1 MSKNQAREAV
11 LDIHFSLQPEIFQS
25 LMAKDKWYGEKDLG
39 MRVGNANNISVTF
52 GDIKQPWLKDAIK
65 RHALYMRVQR
75 KSFGT
80 LMKAVEALRVFA
92 KFLDSQHVNR
102 FNDISTEIIELYASS
117 LSKFSVC
124 TKKNRL
130 GAVKNFLNTGDI
142 NGWFKAPVSTYF
154 LNEITKCTPPKI
166 EEINYIPD
174 EVLRQL
180 DEHLHLLPE
189 PVQRMLVLL
198 RALGLRGGEL
208 LQMRFDCL
216 RQRRDGLW
224 EIHFTNWKFHEQ
236 TDVLP
241 INEALVT
248 VIKEQQEYVRKHLG
262 EDFPYLFC
270 ANMKAGNACKGKLF
284 NFRPSP
290 RAMKI
295 SSVARYLNILA
306 AHCDICNVSGER
318 WHFKSHQF
326 RKTVATKMTNEGVRQ
341 YVIQMY
347 LRPRNPDMMQHYA
360 FVFPS
365 TMKDEINALHKQK
378 KIVNIAGA
386 EVEILHPELNDD
398 VGLQWLR
405 SKMQPKALAM
415 GFCARPA
422 LQKPCPH
429 ANACMSCKHYRLD
442 EDDLPAI
449 RKHLDS
455 TRKLKAES
463 ERLNY
468 VRQIKGIEQDEATL
482 TNLIKSLES
491 ESA

>member
-1 MSKNQAREAV
+1 MSDNQAREAV

-65 RHALYMRVQR
+65 RLALYMRVQR

-92 KFLDSQHVNR
+92 KFLDSQHVNG
-102 FNDISTEIIELYASS
+102 FDDISIEIIELYATS
-117 LSKFSVC
+117 LSKFSVR
-124 TKKNRL
+124 TKTNRL
-130 GAVKNFLNTGDI
+130 RTVRSFLNTGDI
-142 NGWFKAPVSTYF
+142 NGWFKVPVSTYF
-154 LNEITKCTPPKI
+154 LNEIIKYTLPKI
-166 EEINYIPD
+166 EDINYIPD

-180 DEHLHLLPE
+180 DEHLYLLPE
-189 PVQRMLVLL
+189 SVQRMVVLL

-236 TDVLP
+236 ADVLP
-241 INEALVT
+241 INKVLVA
-248 VIKEQQEYVRKHLG
+248 VIKEQQEYIMTHLG

-270 ANMKAGNACKGKLF
+270 ADVQAGKPYKGKLF
-284 NFRPSP
+284 NVKPSANP
-290 RAMKI
+290 MKVC
-295 SSVARYLNILA
+295 SFAGYLNTLA
-306 AHCDICNVSGER
+306 AHCNICDASGKP

-341 YVIQMY
+341 YVIQIY
-347 LRPRNPDMMQHYA
+347 LRHRNPEMMPHYA
-360 FVFPS
+360 FVNPS
-365 TMKDEINALHKQK
+365 TMKNEFNALYKQK

-386 EVEILHPELNDD
+386 EVEILHPELNND

-449 RKHLDS
+449 RQHLDS

-482 TNLIKSLES
+482 TNLIKSLET